1 MKKILN
7 EGNNRFNKDLRNSMN
22 IALKRF
28 NKRKKG
34 LESSSEED
42 DFIAE

>member
-1 MKKILN
+1 MRKILN
-7 EGNNRFNKDLRNSMN
+7 EGNNKYNKDLKNSMN
-22 IALKRF
+22 IAFKRY

-42 DFIAE
+42 DFIA